1 MDLLGQMKMAD
12 FLFKLYRGDMDRLAG
27 YPFVPQKKHT
37 IPLWDKADQMPRAT
51 PEQEGI
57 SSCHGNVGYH
67 CDILFF
73 QIRDNRTPFYTV
85 IVVLFISIGPEMDS
99 IAFPDL

>member
-37 IPLWDKADQMPRAT
+37 IPLWDKADPV
-51 PEQEGI
+51 
-57 SSCHGNVGYH
+57 S
-67 CDILFF
+67 
-73 QIRDNRTPFYTV
+73 YTHLDV
-85 IVVLFISIGPEMDS
+85 YKRQ
-99 IAFPDL
+99 